1 MQRSPQSRLRRT
13 AAARGTNSRGEE
25 ASFHLC
31 RQKLLTRL
39 SQKKAHGSGSPQ
51 TDPRV
56 AESPSGSSAAPVFH
70 PLSGEMLLKVHNG
83 KNFPLIISRIKPHL
97 SDPLL
102 LFLAR

>member
-1 MQRSPQSRLRRT
+1 LPAET
-13 AAARGTNSRGEE
+13 AYAPFS
-25 ASFHLC
+25 
-31 RQKLLTRL
+31 
-39 SQKKAHGSGSPQ
+39 KKMPGSGSPQ

-56 AESPSGSSAAPVFH
+56 TESPSGSPVAPVFR
-70 PLSGEMLLKVHNG
+70 PLSGEMLLKEHNG